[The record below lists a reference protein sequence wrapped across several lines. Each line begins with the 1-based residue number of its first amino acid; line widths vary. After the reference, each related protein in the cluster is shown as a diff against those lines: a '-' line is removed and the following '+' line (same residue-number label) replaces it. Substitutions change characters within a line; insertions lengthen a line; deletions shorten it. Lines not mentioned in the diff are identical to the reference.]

1 VTKFFGPL
9 LIWRLFPRVWSKVGL
24 ALLAAGLFFVRLWP
38 VSSTRLLARVELAGK
53 PIREIDLERF
63 NGKIVTVKIPK
74 GKVKLE
80 VKAGA
85 ISICQMLPPEICP
98 RKICSHAGWI
108 RRSGETIICV
118 PNRLLIRL
126 VGSQTSV
133 VDVVAR

>member
-1 VTKFFGPL
+1 MNLKMTTLDRK
-9 LIWRLFPRVWSKVGL
+9 LIVGL
-24 ALLAAGLFFVRLWP
+24 VLLAVGLFLVRFWP
-38 VSSTRLLARVELAGK
+38 APSIRLLAWVEIAGK
-53 PIREIDLERF
+53 PIRKIDLDRF

-85 ISICQMLPPEICP
+85 IRIRQMLPPEICP

-108 RRSGETIICV
+108 RRPGETLICV

-126 VGSQTSV
+126 VGSRTSA
-133 VDVVAR
+133 VDVIAR